1 MKKKLVIEI
10 YRIVEEDFFDEIN
23 ISHYSLD
30 KINKI
35 CPPEDLLDIEYT
47 DSLFLEENDF
57 NNLKK
62 YIVELEKYKYSD
74 FTYGIITRRI

>member
-1 MKKKLVIEI
+1 MAKELLIEI
-10 YRIVEEDFFDEIN
+10 YRIEEEDFFDEIK

-35 CPPEDLLDIEYT
+35 CPPEDPFDIEYT

-57 NNLKK
+57 DNLKE
-62 YIVELEKYKYSD
+62 YIVELRKFKYSD
-74 FTYGIITRRI
+74 YTYGLITRRV